1 MPTGGGLRVTFG
13 AGETDLSPASAGAI
27 HGLVQAAPAGDA
39 TSYNVVAYAAGT
51 PEDPSNARRLS
62 LSRAL
67 AVRSAL
73 IADGV
78 SSARIYVRA
87 LGATGGA
94 DAPDRVDV
102 TVLGGNAPAAVPAST
117 PGQAPAG
124 AKNQNQ

>member
-1 MPTGGGLRVTFG
+1 
-13 AGETDLSPASAGAI
+13 
-27 HGLVQAAPAGDA
+27 
-39 TSYNVVAYAAGT
+39 
-51 PEDPSNARRLS
+51 
-62 LSRAL
+62 L